1 MLLLWGSDH
10 ILFYN
15 DAFRPSPGNNARH
28 PALLGGKAEEH
39 WGEAWAT
46 AKPLIEEVR
55 NTGQGV
61 HRENLPVPIY
71 RNGKLEDAYWTFSYS
86 PVKDEVGK
94 ISGVL
99 VICQETTQNVLAQKQ
114 SDANKES
121 FQDIAR
127 QKEILASLQVQ
138 SLVLQRMD
146 EGVSVS
152 NENGCILF
160 TNPAEDKMFGYEAG
174 ELIGR
179 NVIVQN
185 AYPPEENEKIVASVI
200 NELKTEGFWSGEWH
214 NRKKNGDE
222 FYTYSY
228 ITSILVDGKTM
239 FVCVQ
244 RDITE
249 EKKRE
254 EALKAAKEQLELTFR
269 NIPSGIYHFNKE
281 GKIIYLNERGA
292 ILLGYASVEKV
303 LEEKDISQ
311 LKKKLDE
318 AFEVLNPESS
328 LEIKLSG

>member
-1 MLLLWGSDH
+1 MKLPALSNPISIPQFLSGGGEMGQLIREYDWSQTSIGPIGNWSQNLRTTVSNLLFSPFPMLLLWGSDH

-15 DAFRPSPGNNARH
+15 DAFRPSLGNNGKH
-28 PALLGGKAEEH
+28 PAALGRKAEEH
-39 WGEAWAT
+39 WTDAWPA
-46 AKPLIEEVR
+46 AKPLIDKVR
-55 NTGQGV
+55 NTGEGV
-61 HRENLPVPIY
+61 HCENLLVPIY
-71 RNGKLEDAYWTFSYS
+71 RNGEIEDAYWTFGYS

-152 NENGCILF
+152 DENGCILF

-214 NRKKNGDE
+214 NNNHRLN
-222 FYTYSY
+222 
-228 ITSILVDGKTM
+228 
-239 FVCVQ
+239 
-244 RDITE
+244 
-249 EKKRE
+249 
-254 EALKAAKEQLELTFR
+254 
-269 NIPSGIYHFNKE
+269 NK
-281 GKIIYLNERGA
+281 
-292 ILLGYASVEKV
+292 
-303 LEEKDISQ
+303 Q
-311 LKKKLDE
+311 
-318 AFEVLNPESS
+318 
-328 LEIKLSG
+328 